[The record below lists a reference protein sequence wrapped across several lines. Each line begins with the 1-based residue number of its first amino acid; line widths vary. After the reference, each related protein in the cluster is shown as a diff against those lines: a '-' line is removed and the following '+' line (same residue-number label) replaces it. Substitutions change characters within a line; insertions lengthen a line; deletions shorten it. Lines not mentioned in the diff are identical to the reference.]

1 MGAIYKNGVIYYQKD
16 DNDEKLPEELR
27 RKKYLSEAL
36 LAALKGNRRYM
47 ENLKMKQQNKHEDM
61 LNEKDGM
68 NESESVTKYINFLF
82 QIAVILW
89 IILLVL
95 IFKM

>member
-1 MGAIYKNGVIYYQKD
+1 MIYYQKD

-27 RKKYLSEAL
+27 REKYLSEAL
-36 LAALKGNRRYM
+36 LAALKGNRHYM